1 MFPLGGEGSASEDGP
16 STGDDEDVDD
26 TLCTAPLLPSTT
38 GLAPG
43 DEEDVVGAGLLLMY
57 VVVVFA
63 RLRRPFMVSLAA
75 LKSTSESTRFTATGR
90 TITSSSF

>member
-1 MFPLGGEGSASEDGP
+1 MFPLGGEGSASGDGP

-43 DEEDVVGAGLLLMY
+43 DEEDVVGAGLLLY

-75 LKSTSESTRFTATGR
+75 LKSTSESTRLTATGR
-90 TITSSSF
+90 TMTSSSF